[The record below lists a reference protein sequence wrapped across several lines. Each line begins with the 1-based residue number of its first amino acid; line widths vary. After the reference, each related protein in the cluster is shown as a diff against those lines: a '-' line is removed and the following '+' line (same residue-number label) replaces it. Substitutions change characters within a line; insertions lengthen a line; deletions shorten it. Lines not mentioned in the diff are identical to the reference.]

1 MAKFVEMDE
10 SSTLKDQME
19 SQVAGPVILI
29 NKFNVKSD
37 EVEQFLKVWEEDAT
51 QFKNQA
57 GFISAQL
64 HKGIG
69 KSTVFVNYAVWESL
83 KHFKNAVDKVLG
95 PDPQSLLN
103 KYPKSLVVSPHLFKK
118 VSVPGICGD

>member
-1 MAKFVEMDE
+1 MAKLSEMDE
-10 SSTLKDQME
+10 NVTLKDQME
-19 SQVAGPVILI
+19 NQAVGPVVLI
-29 NKFNVKSD
+29 NKFNVDSD
-37 EVEQFLKVWEEDAT
+37 EVEQFLKAWKEDAT
-51 QFKNQA
+51 KFKDQS

-83 KHFKNAVDKVLG
+83 EHFKNAVDNVIG
-95 PDPQSLLN
+95 PDFQSQLS

-118 VSVPGICGD
+118 VAVPGICGQ

>member
-10 SSTLKDQME
+10 WVTLNDQME
-19 SQVAGPVILI
+19 SQVTGPVILI

-37 EVEQFLKVWEEDAT
+37 EVEQFLKTWEEDAT
-51 QFKNQA
+51 KFKNQT

-69 KSTVFVNYAVWESL
+69 KSTVFINYAVWESL
-83 KHFKNAVDKVLG
+83 KHFKNAVDKVMG
-95 PDPQSLLN
+95 PDPQSRLN
-103 KYPKSLVVSPHLFKK
+103 KYPKSLVISPHLFKK
-118 VSVPGICGD
+118 VSVLGICGD

>member
-1 MAKFVEMDE
+1 MAKLIEMDE
-10 SSTLKDQME
+10 NVTLKDQME
-19 SQVAGPVILI
+19 NQAAGPVVLI
-29 NKFNVKSD
+29 NKFKVDSD
-37 EVEQFLKVWEEDAT
+37 EVKQFLKAWKEDAT
-51 QFKNQA
+51 KFKDQS

-83 KHFKNAVDKVLG
+83 EYFKNAVNNVIG
-95 PDPQSLLN
+95 PDFQSQLS

-118 VSVPGICGD
+118 VAVRGICLD

>member
-1 MAKFVEMDE
+1 MAKLVEMDE
-10 SSTLKDQME
+10 NVTLKDQIE
-19 SQVAGPVILI
+19 NQVGGPVILI
-29 NKFNVKSD
+29 NKFNVDSN
-37 EVEQFLKVWEEDAT
+37 EVEQFLKAWEEDAT
-51 QFKNQA
+51 KFKDQS

-83 KHFKNAVDKVLG
+83 NHYKNAVDKVIG
-95 PDPQSLLN
+95 PDFQSQLS

-118 VSVPGICGD
+118 VAVPGICGD

>member
-1 MAKFVEMDE
+1 MAKLIEMDE
-10 SSTLKDQME
+10 NVTLKDQME
-19 SQVAGPVILI
+19 NQAAGPVVLI
-29 NKFNVKSD
+29 NKFNVDSD
-37 EVEQFLKVWEEDAT
+37 EVEQFLKAWKEDAIK
-51 QFKNQA
+51 FKDQS

-83 KHFKNAVDKVLG
+83 EDFKNALDNVIG
-95 PDPQSLLN
+95 PDFQSQLS

-118 VSVPGICGD
+118 VAVRGICLD

>member
-1 MAKFVEMDE
+1 MAKLIEMDE
-10 SSTLKDQME
+10 NVTLKDQME
-19 SQVAGPVILI
+19 NQVAGPVVLI
-29 NKFNVKSD
+29 NKFNVDSD
-37 EVEQFLKVWEEDAT
+37 EVEQFLKAWKEDAIK
-51 QFKNQA
+51 FKDQS

-83 KHFKNAVDKVLG
+83 EDFKNALDNVIG
-95 PDPQSLLN
+95 PDFQSQLS

-118 VSVPGICGD
+118 VAVRGICLD

>member
-1 MAKFVEMDE
+1 MAKLIEMDE
-10 SSTLKDQME
+10 NVTLKDQMKNRA
-19 SQVAGPVILI
+19 AGPVVLI
-29 NKFNVKSD
+29 NKFKVDFD
-37 EVEQFLKVWEEDAT
+37 EVEQFLKAWKEDAT
-51 QFKNQA
+51 KFRDQS

-83 KHFKNAVDKVLG
+83 EHFKNAVNNVIG
-95 PDPQSLLN
+95 PDFQSQLF

-118 VSVPGICGD
+118 FAVRGICLD

>member
-1 MAKFVEMDE
+1 MAKLIEMDE
-10 SSTLKDQME
+10 NVTLKDQME
-19 SQVAGPVILI
+19 NQAAGPVVLI
-29 NKFNVKSD
+29 NKFNVDSN
-37 EVEQFLKVWEEDAT
+37 EVEQFLKAWKEDAT
-51 QFKNQA
+51 KFKDQS

-83 KHFKNAVDKVLG
+83 EHFKNAVDNVIG
-95 PDPQSLLN
+95 PDFQSQLS

-118 VSVPGICGD
+118 VTVRGICLD

>member
-1 MAKFVEMDE
+1 MAKLIEMDE
-10 SSTLKDQME
+10 EVTLKDQME
-19 SQVAGPVILI
+19 NEVAGPVVLI
-29 NKFNVKSD
+29 NKFNVDSN
-37 EVEQFLKVWEEDAT
+37 EVEQFLIAWKEDASK
-51 QFKNQA
+51 FKDQS

-83 KHFKNAVDKVLG
+83 NHYKNAVDNVIG
-95 PDPQSLLN
+95 PDFQSQLS

-118 VSVPGICGD
+118 VAVPGICAD

>member
-1 MAKFVEMDE
+1 MPTLIEMDE
-10 SSTLKDQME
+10 NVTLKDQIQ
-19 SQVAGPVILI
+19 SQVAGPVVLI
-29 NKFNVKSD
+29 NKFNVDSD
-37 EVEQFLKVWEEDAT
+37 EVEQFLKAWEEDAT
-51 QFKNQA
+51 KFKDQS

-83 KHFKNAVDKVLG
+83 NHFKNAVDNVIG
-95 PDPQSLLN
+95 SDFQSQLS

-118 VSVPGICGD
+118 VAVRGICLD

>member
-1 MAKFVEMDE
+1 MAKLIEMDE
-10 SSTLKDQME
+10 NVTLKDQME
-19 SQVAGPVILI
+19 NQVAGPVVLI
-29 NKFNVKSD
+29 NKFNVDSD
-37 EVEQFLKVWEEDAT
+37 EVEQFLKAWKEDAIK
-51 QFKNQA
+51 FKDQS

-83 KHFKNAVDKVLG
+83 KHFKNAVDNVIG
-95 PDPQSLLN
+95 PDFQSQLS

-118 VSVPGICGD
+118 VAVRGICLD

>member
-1 MAKFVEMDE
+1 MAKLIEMDE
-10 SSTLKDQME
+10 NVTLKDQME
-19 SQVAGPVILI
+19 NQAAGAVVLI
-29 NKFNVKSD
+29 NKFNVDSD
-37 EVEQFLKVWEEDAT
+37 DVEQFLKAWKEDAT
-51 QFKNQA
+51 KFKNQT

-83 KHFKNAVDKVLG
+83 QHFKNAVDNVIG
-95 PDPQSLLN
+95 PDFQSQLS

-118 VSVPGICGD
+118 VAVRGICLD

>member
-1 MAKFVEMDE
+1 MAKLIEMDE
-10 SSTLKDQME
+10 EVTLKDQVE
-19 SQVAGPVILI
+19 NQVAGPVVLI
-29 NKFNVKSD
+29 NKFNVDSN
-37 EVEQFLKVWEEDAT
+37 EVEQFLEAWKEDASK
-51 QFKNQA
+51 FKDQS

-83 KHFKNAVDKVLG
+83 NHYKNAVDNVIG
-95 PDPQSLLN
+95 PDFQSQLS

-118 VSVPGICGD
+118 VAVPGICAD

>member
-1 MAKFVEMDE
+1 MAKLIEMDE
-10 SSTLKDQME
+10 EVTLRDQME
-19 SQVAGPVILI
+19 NEVAGPVVLI
-29 NKFNVKSD
+29 NKFNVDSN
-37 EVEQFLKVWEEDAT
+37 EVEQFLKAWKEDASK
-51 QFKNQA
+51 FKDQS

-83 KHFKNAVDKVLG
+83 NHYKNAVDNVIG
-95 PDPQSLLN
+95 PDFQSQLS

-118 VSVPGICGD
+118 VAVPGICAD